1 MFAANEES
9 GDPPGLVKAL
19 SDQASPPVPP
29 PRDKPSIPPHPGM
42 VFLRNQNSRA
52 AISHMVG
59 DPAVFWQDVVSEY
72 LKSFYV

>member
-19 SDQASPPVPP
+19 SGQASPP

-59 DPAVFWQDVVSEY
+59 DPAVF
-72 LKSFYV
+72 